1 MNCPQCQ
8 TPNQQDSAFCA
19 NCGTRLVPAAAS
31 APSGGYMPPAGQGA
45 PGGYGP
51 PTGYGQGGQ
60 GGQGGLGGQ
69 AEPTGQY
76 PPAGQYPPPSQYSPA
91 GQYPPAGQQ
100 PPVGYPQGGG
110 QYQPQPPRQSS
121 SVGPFQFDLN
131 RLTRADQIVG
141 VASLV
146 TMISIWLPW
155 FSVSGFGVSAT
166 GSGTDAH
173 GWLWLV
179 FVLDLLIL
187 AYLAM
192 RAGWDEP
199 PVRVPVAHEPLLIAA
214 TGLQL
219 LLVLIGFFDMPSNDG
234 IAGISIGWAWGAFIG
249 LLAAIVAAAPF
260 VVPWV
265 RSYLESRRG
274 TV

>member
-1 MNCPQCQ
+1 
-8 TPNQQDSAFCA
+8 
-19 NCGTRLVPAAAS
+19 
-31 APSGGYMPPAGQGA
+31 
-45 PGGYGP
+45 
-51 PTGYGQGGQ
+51 
-60 GGQGGLGGQ
+60 
-69 AEPTGQY
+69 
-76 PPAGQYPPPSQYSPA
+76 
-91 GQYPPAGQQ
+91 
-100 PPVGYPQGGG
+100 
-110 QYQPQPPRQSS
+110 
-121 SVGPFQFDLN
+121 
-131 RLTRADQIVG
+131 

-155 FSVSGFGVSAT
+155 FTVSGFGTSGT
-166 GSGTDAH
+166 GSGTTAH

-187 AYLAM
+187 AYLVM

-234 IAGISIGWAWGAFIG
+234 VAGVSIGWAWGAFIA
-249 LLAAIVAAAPF
+249 LLAAIVAAAPVF
-260 VVPWV
+260 VPWA
-265 RSYLESRRG
+265 RSYRESHRG

>member
-1 MNCPQCQ
+1 
-8 TPNQQDSAFCA
+8 
-19 NCGTRLVPAAAS
+19 
-31 APSGGYMPPAGQGA
+31 MPPAGQSTPAGQG
-45 PGGYGP
+45 PPVGYGA
-51 PTGYGQGGQ
+51 PTGYGQGGP
-60 GGQGGLGGQ
+60 
-69 AEPTGQY
+69 AAPAAPAAPTGQY
-76 PPAGQYPPPSQYSPA
+76 PPAGQYPPPSQYSQA
-91 GQYPPAGQQ
+91 GQYQPGGQE

-110 QYQPQPPRQSS
+110 QYQPQSPRPSS
-121 SVGPFQFDLN
+121 PVGPFQFDLN
-131 RLTRADQIVG
+131 RLTRTDQIVG

-155 FSVSGFGVSAT
+155 FTVSGFGVSAT

-187 AYLAM
+187 AYLVM

-199 PVRVPVAHEPLLIAA
+199 PVRVPIAHQPLLIAA

-234 IAGISIGWAWGAFIG
+234 ISGISIGWAWGAFIG
-249 LLAAIVAAAPF
+249 LLAAIAAAAP
-260 VVPWV
+260 VIVPWA
-265 RSYLESRRG
+265 RSYRESHRG